1 VKPYKPYFWTG
12 DLWTGD
18 LHTAQFDYSDALK
31 KFTDKMQ
38 GHIRREFRYRAFAKA
53 ILEQLPDLRSQLRNA
68 ADADNLD
75 RVLARWNTEL
85 DDIAKL

>member
-1 VKPYKPYFWTG
+1 
-12 DLWTGD
+12 
-18 LHTAQFDYSDALK
+18 
-31 KFTDKMQ
+31 MQ

>member
-1 VKPYKPYFWTG
+1 
-12 DLWTGD
+12 
-18 LHTAQFDYSDALK
+18 
-31 KFTDKMQ
+31 MQ

-68 ADADNLD
+68 SDADNLD
-75 RVLARWNTEL
+75 RVLARWNIEL

>member
-1 VKPYKPYFWTG
+1 VCPGHPSPKPYFWTG
-12 DLWTGD
+12 DF
-18 LHTAQFDYSDALK
+18 HTAQFDYSHAVK
-31 KFTDKMQ
+31 EFTDKMQ